1 MKKLLLPILLGL
13 VLLAVPAAVFAA
25 NIANATYSGLVRIT
39 NNGTAE
45 TNVFAAFTLNTANFI
60 SQSLLNSSVNNS
72 AIYAE
77 TGEEA
82 TYMPG
87 ASDNN
92 SWIVFVPSISGPN
105 INLEYTL
112 YTGGNTSMSSKQ
124 AIFNTNA
131 GMATSDNDT
140 SLELSNDFRFE
151 QQGYFDTSA
160 GGNKNLVYKE
170 DAFKLFVSSS
180 GNITARI
187 MSAGD
192 TEVLSLTTTVSS
204 GNHTIEV
211 RMVPQ

>member
-1 MKKLLLPILLGL
+1 MKKLLYALLILSLS
-13 VLLAVPAAVFAA
+13 AVPAVAIAA
-25 NIANATYSGLVRIT
+25 NISNATYSGLVRIS

-45 TNVFAAFTLNTANFI
+45 TNVFAAFVLNTANFI

-82 TYMPG
+82 AYMPG

-92 SWIVFVPSISGPN
+92 SWIIFVPSISGPN

-124 AIFNTNA
+124 VIFNTDA
-131 GMATSDNDT
+131 GMTTTDNNT
-140 SLELSNDFRFE
+140 SLEFANNFIIE
-151 QQGYFDTSA
+151 QEGWFDTAS
-160 GGNKNLVYKE
+160 GTNKNLVYKQ
-170 DAFKLFVSSS
+170 DAFKLFISSS
-180 GNITARI
+180 GNITAQI

-192 TEVLSLTTTVSS
+192 TEVLSLTTSVSS